1 MNLLGSDMNPLEGQS
16 VAHHPLEIFMTET
29 YHVPLRFRLSRPVLK
44 AVFRLIFHILGRV
57 KVAGKKNIPY
67 GKPYVVAIN
76 HVSIFDPPLIA
87 SFWPE
92 VLEIIGA
99 SDVFYKPGQG
109 QLLKL
114 YGVIPV
120 HRGEYDRALLQ
131 RIVSII
137 KAGYPLLIAPE
148 GGRSHVPAMRRAYPG
163 IAYIIEATGVPVV
176 PVGLVG
182 TTEDFWQRAK
192 RGEKPHL
199 EIRIGA
205 PITLPPITEKGAA
218 RREARLLNA
227 DLVMQHLAGLLP
239 EEYRGVYA
247 ETAIIPAKTG
257 Q

>member
-1 MNLLGSDMNPLEGQS
+1 MP
-16 VAHHPLEIFMTET
+16 ET
-29 YHVPLRFRLSRPVLK
+29 YSVPLRFRLSRPVLK

-57 KVAGKKNIPY
+57 RVTGKVNVPF
-67 GKPYVVAIN
+67 GKPYVVAMN
-76 HVSIFDPPLIA
+76 HISIYDPPLIA
-87 SFWPE
+87 AFWPE

-99 SDVFYKPGQG
+99 ADVFSKPGQG
-109 QLLKL
+109 QILKS

-131 RIVSII
+131 QIVSII
-137 KAGYPLLIAPE
+137 KAGHPFLIAPE
-148 GGRSHVPAMRRAYPG
+148 GGRSHLPAMRRALPG
-163 IAYIIEATGVPVV
+163 IAYIVEESRVQVV

-192 RGEKPHL
+192 RGERPTL
-199 EIRIGA
+199 EMRIGA
-205 PITLPPITEKGAA
+205 PITLPPITAKGAA
-218 RREARLLNA
+218 RREARQHNA

-247 ETAIIPAKTG
+247 QTAITPAKTG